1 MLDSCTRRRRPVA
14 TLLAAMALAML
25 ASGARAQ
32 DEEDTELAPPPP
44 PAPARVA
51 PPAAPTAAAAEIGDE
66 SIVLNFENADIR
78 EVIYSLAAAM
88 NINYWIDPR
97 VQGQVTVRTSGRLSR
112 EDLFPIFHQLL
123 RNTGF
128 TAVKTG
134 DLYSIV
140 PAEEGKTKIIGSREL
155 AAENHFVMNVVK
167 VYHVGAD
174 QMAQTITPFVSPGGD
189 AIAFPRS
196 NLLIITDVATNAD
209 RLTDLVHTFD
219 TNTFAEMNAKLF
231 KVEHAVLEDLAEEL
245 QSILEAYHAA
255 ETGSPAFLI
264 PLPRL
269 GAIALIAQDP
279 AVVMAVDYWVGVL
292 DVRSEAG
299 GRRQVYVY
307 RVENSKAADL
317 AAVLSEVYGE
327 GGGTGRGGRRGRS
340 GDAAE
345 AGLGI
350 GGGLGRASGGGSSGR
365 RSGGGSGSTRISGG
379 LDDGGGGSALGS
391 SGGGGLG
398 SSGGG
403 GLGSS
408 RGSSRSGRG
417 DGSTTRGGRG
427 GGGGGGVSG
436 VVIGGTE
443 DDLFEQEVR
452 VVEDEVTNSL
462 VILATPRDYQTL
474 RVVLRDLDIVP
485 RQVLIES
492 MIAEITIGENDTL
505 SVLQSLLPNNSDTDV
520 GTGDLGGGY
529 FNAFGQQLRLIGE
542 LGSGGLLGTI
552 SGYRNGIEVYR
563 GLLEAQSTRSRVKV
577 LSRPHLMTT
586 DNQEARILVGQE
598 VPIITSQSDTDVI
611 TSGQSR
617 FLQNVQYRDTGIII
631 RVLPQV
637 NSEGLVNM
645 ELAQEVSEISS
656 QGNSVQEISSPTFTT
671 REAETTV
678 VVHSGETIIIG
689 GIISESS
696 NEDRSG
702 VPYLMDVPVLGQLF
716 RSDNTNRRRTELII
730 LITPFVVRDR
740 EEAQSVT
747 EEFRRRVD
755 RVLEDVEKPGS
766 VDAGPHTLII
776 EQRGPVGE
784 VVPAETKRPPVPQ
797 PTGGPIPVDFNRK
810 YR

>member
-1 MLDSCTRRRRPVA
+1 
-14 TLLAAMALAML
+14 
-25 ASGARAQ
+25 
-32 DEEDTELAPPPP
+32 
-44 PAPARVA
+44 
-51 PPAAPTAAAAEIGDE
+51 
-66 SIVLNFENADIR
+66 
-78 EVIYSLAAAM
+78 
-88 NINYWIDPR
+88 
-97 VQGQVTVRTSGRLSR
+97 
-112 EDLFPIFHQLL
+112 
-123 RNTGF
+123 
-128 TAVKTG
+128 
-134 DLYSIV
+134 
-140 PAEEGKTKIIGSREL
+140 
-155 AAENHFVMNVVK
+155 
-167 VYHVGAD
+167 
-174 QMAQTITPFVSPGGD
+174 
-189 AIAFPRS
+189 
-196 NLLIITDVATNAD
+196 
-209 RLTDLVHTFD
+209 
-219 TNTFAEMNAKLF
+219 
-231 KVEHAVLEDLAEEL
+231 
-245 QSILEAYHAA
+245 
-255 ETGSPAFLI
+255 
-264 PLPRL
+264 
-269 GAIALIAQDP
+269 
-279 AVVMAVDYWVGVL
+279 DYWVGVL

-317 AAVLSEVYGE
+317 AAVLSEVYGDS
-327 GGGTGRGGRRGRS
+327 GGSGRGGRRGRS

-345 AGLGI
+345 AGLGV
-350 GGGLGRASGGGSSGR
+350 GGGLGRASSGSGGSSR
-365 RSGGGSGSTRISGG
+365 RSGGSTRIGG
-379 LDDGGGGSALGS
+379 SLNDDGGGGSALGS
-391 SGGGGLG
+391 GGGGGLG

-408 RGSSRSGRG
+408 NRSSRSNRG
-417 DGSTTRGGRG
+417 DSSTSRGGRG
-427 GGGGGGVSG
+427 STGGGGGVSG

-443 DDLFEQEVR
+443 NDLFEQEVR

-492 MIAEITIGENDTL
+492 MIAEITIGENETL
-505 SVLQSLLPNNSDTDV
+505 SVLNALQGKEASNADV

-529 FNAFGQQLRLIGE
+529 FRALGQQLRLVGE

-552 SGYRNGIEVYR
+552 SGYRNGIEIYR
-563 GLLEAQSTRSRVKV
+563 GILEAQSTRSRVKV

-702 VPYLMDVPVLGQLF
+702 VPYLMDVPVLGHLF

-755 RVLEDVEKPGS
+755 RVLEDVERTGAVDPG
-766 VDAGPHTLII
+766 VHTLII
-776 EQRGPVGE
+776 EQRGPAAE
-784 VVPAETKRPPVPQ
+784 LVPAETKRAPVPP

-810 YR
+810 FR